1 MLSVNNLSVQFG
13 KRILFDDVNITFSK
27 GNCYGIIGANG
38 SGKST
43 FLKVLAGELK
53 PNSGSIELESRKRL
67 SVLEQNHNLFD
78 SFTVLETVLRG
89 NEKLFAIK
97 NEMDK
102 AVKKENF
109 LKQDERILINAF
121 INKIRDELKNVE

>member
-1 MLSVNNLSVQFG
+1 MRNYIYKTIIAIIAFIIVFEFTIG
-13 KRILFDDVNITFSK
+13 KTLNKITSQTDTLLTREGRK
-27 GNCYGIIGANG
+27 DMI
-38 SGKST
+38 
-43 FLKVLAGELK
+43 
-53 PNSGSIELESRKRL
+53 NS
-67 SVLEQNHNLFD
+67 
-78 SFTVLETVLRG
+78 
-89 NEKLFAIK
+89 IK